1 MVYAESM
8 EFVTRM
14 SIFAVGYDYF
24 LKQTQPMGKTELH
37 LYNDSKETLYQ
48 QKSDMLLRKMQNDD
62 IEQVMQIWLKTNIQT
77 HHYIDESY
85 WKIQYGSVRQ
95 MIPESEIYV
104 CEKSG
109 LITGF
114 IGLSGNYIAG
124 LFVASVFQS
133 QGIGKKLLD
142 YVKKL
147 KPDLVLQVYQ
157 KNRNAVRFYQ
167 RERFVIESETTDEN
181 TGEREY
187 IMNWR

>member
-1 MVYAESM
+1 
-8 EFVTRM
+8 
-14 SIFAVGYDYF
+14 
-24 LKQTQPMGKTELH
+24 
-37 LYNDSKETLYQ
+37 
-48 QKSDMLLRKMQNDD
+48 MQNDD

-124 LFVASVFQS
+124 LFVASVFPVARHREKTAGLCKEAETGLGFAGLS
-133 QGIGKKLLD
+133 EE
-142 YVKKL
+142 
-147 KPDLVLQVYQ
+147 P
-157 KNRNAVRFYQ
+157 Q
-167 RERFVIESETTDEN
+167 RSPILPKRRICH
-181 TGEREY
+181 R
-187 IMNWR
+187 I

>member
-1 MVYAESM
+1 
-8 EFVTRM
+8 
-14 SIFAVGYDYF
+14 
-24 LKQTQPMGKTELH
+24 MGKTELH

-62 IEQVMQIWLKTNIQT
+62 IEQVMQICLKTNIQT

-167 RERFVIESETTDEN
+167 REGFVIESETTDEN

>member
-1 MVYAESM
+1 
-8 EFVTRM
+8 
-14 SIFAVGYDYF
+14 
-24 LKQTQPMGKTELH
+24 
-37 LYNDSKETLYQ
+37 
-48 QKSDMLLRKMQNDD
+48 
-62 IEQVMQIWLKTNIQT
+62 MQIWLKTNIQT

-85 WKIQYGSVRQ
+85 WKVQYGSVRQ
-95 MIPESEIYV
+95 MIPESEVYV

-181 TGEREY
+181 TGEQEY
-187 IMNWR
+187 IMSWR

>member
-1 MVYAESM
+1 
-8 EFVTRM
+8 
-14 SIFAVGYDYF
+14 
-24 LKQTQPMGKTELH
+24 MGKTELH

-85 WKIQYGSVRQ
+85 WKVQYGSVRQ

-167 RERFVIESETTDEN
+167 REGFVIESETTDEN
-181 TGEREY
+181 TGEQEY
-187 IMNWR
+187 IMSWR

>member
-1 MVYAESM
+1 M
-8 EFVTRM
+8 E
-14 SIFAVGYDYF
+14 
-24 LKQTQPMGKTELH
+24 KTELH

-85 WKIQYGSVRQ
+85 WKVQYGSVRQ

-104 CEKSG
+104 CEKSE

-142 YVKKL
+142 YVKEL
-147 KPDLVLQVYQ
+147 KPELSLQVYQ

-167 RERFVIESETTDEN
+167 REGFVIESETTDEN

>member
-1 MVYAESM
+1 M
-8 EFVTRM
+8 E
-14 SIFAVGYDYF
+14 
-24 LKQTQPMGKTELH
+24 KTELH

-62 IEQVMQIWLKTNIQT
+62 IEQVMQICLKTNIQT

-167 RERFVIESETTDEN
+167 REGFVIESETTDEN

>member
-1 MVYAESM
+1 
-8 EFVTRM
+8 M

-37 LYNDSKETLYQ
+37 LYNDSKKTLYQ

-85 WKIQYGSVRQ
+85 WKVQYGSVRQ
-95 MIPESEIYV
+95 MIPESEVYV

-167 RERFVIESETTDEN
+167 IEGFVIESETTDEN

-187 IMNWR
+187 IMSWR